1 MVALDRIRAEF
12 RSDTESLAQ
21 SEAALSLP
29 DDGAFADGVSLTPT
43 YQRGSQITLG
53 RSNQVTFCRYRE
65 IAFHLYFV
73 IMNITANKQTNMP
86 RVL

>member
-1 MVALDRIRAEF
+1 MTAALDRIRAEF

-21 SEAALSLP
+21 SEAGLSLP

-53 RSNQVTFCRYRE
+53 RC
-65 IAFHLYFV
+65 
-73 IMNITANKQTNMP
+73 P
-86 RVL
+86 RLGTQF

>member
-1 MVALDRIRAEF
+1 MFCVLAALDRIRAEF

-53 RSNQVTFCRYRE
+53 RSSRILGPVGSHSLDTVLPLHFIFLC
-65 IAFHLYFV
+65 LTV
-73 IMNITANKQTNMP
+73 I
-86 RVL
+86 L